1 MTDNDRK
8 LIDFWD
14 KESKKP
20 GFTSVVGGDQ
30 TLSTKMVYDF
40 FSANFDFTDKLILEI
55 GCGVGRLARFF
66 STIETKGYIGLDHS
80 MGMVLR
86 SKEAVL
92 ELAFQKEAKLLQAKA
107 PGLPFRDLQFDVVIL
122 WTVLMHIMDDD
133 EFYQSILEAKR
144 VSKAGVLICDTLS
157 VAEEFRCWDD
167 KAKIRTYQRYKEA
180 LANDKEFQLLYSG
193 ERYFGS
199 IDHPDSLRG
208 VFYIR
213 RKGALLAPH
222 GG

>member
-1 MTDNDRK
+1 MADNDQK

-20 GFTSVVGGDQ
+20 GWTSVVGGDQ
-30 TLSTKMVYDF
+30 TLSTRMVYDF
-40 FSANFDFTDKLILEI
+40 LLANFDFRDKLILEI
-55 GCGVGRLARFF
+55 GSGVGRLARFF

-80 MGMVLR
+80 MGMILR
-86 SKEAVL
+86 CQKAVL
-92 ELAFQKEAKLLQAKA
+92 ELPAQKEFKLLQAKA
-107 PGLPFRDLQFDVVIL
+107 PGLPFGDQKFDLVIL

-133 EFYQSILEAKR
+133 KFYQSILEAKR

-157 VAEEFRCWDD
+157 AAEEFRCWDD
-167 KAKIRTYQRYKEA
+167 KARIRTYQRYEKA
-180 LANDKEFQLLYSG
+180 LASDEEFDLLYNG

-199 IDHPDSLRG
+199 IEHPDSLRG

-213 RKGALLAPH
+213 RKS
-222 GG
+222 

>member
-1 MTDNDRK
+1 MADNDKK

-14 KESKKP
+14 NESKKP
-20 GFTSVVGGDQ
+20 DWTSVVGGDQ
-30 TLSTKMVYDF
+30 TLSTQMVYDF
-40 FSANFDFTDKLILEI
+40 FLANFDFRDKLILEI

-66 STIETKGYIGLDHS
+66 STIGTKGYIGLDHS

-86 SKEAVL
+86 CQKAVL
-92 ELAFQKEAKLLQAKA
+92 ELPAQEEAKLLQAKA

-167 KAKIRTYQRYKEA
+167 KAKIRTYRRYEEA
-180 LANDKEFQLLYSG
+180 LTSDEEFELFYNG
-193 ERYFGS
+193 ERCFGS
-199 IDHPDSLRG
+199 IEHPDSLRA
-208 VFYIR
+208 VFYVR
-213 RKGALLAPH
+213 RKGASLAPH